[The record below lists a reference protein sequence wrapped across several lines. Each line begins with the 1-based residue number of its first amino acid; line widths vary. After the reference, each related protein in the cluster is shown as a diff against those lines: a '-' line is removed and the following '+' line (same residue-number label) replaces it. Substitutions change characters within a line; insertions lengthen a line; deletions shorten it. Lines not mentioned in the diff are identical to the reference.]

1 MLFFLDFQII
11 GSTNNSKFIIIN
23 RKLLPFIS
31 TILRFFVSTIIQL
44 IIKRKTLCN
53 NKMYILNNDLHI
65 GDVISMTVCI

>member
-11 GSTNNSKFIIIN
+11 GCTNNSKFIIIN
-23 RKLLPFIS
+23 RKLLPLIS